1 MAVHAPNHDDLL
13 VDWDFLLSLYLLTH
27 TASTATI
34 HSFVFFFFR
43 QPTCND
49 KPFTRRAL
57 EITHL
62 SKLEALRHEKDGD
75 RRKDARNLDAHFPL
89 SDYPNLLFFWG
100 SLFFSV
106 RLTARKTNKPT
117 TLPFKTTVPE
127 TQSKARLP

>member
-1 MAVHAPNHDDLL
+1 MAVHAPNHDDHL

-34 HSFVFFFFR
+34 HSFVFFFSTTNLQR
-43 QPTCND
+43 QTFYAQSAGNHS
-49 KPFTRRAL
+49 FIQARSFATRKGQRQKKGRKKSRRSFPS
-57 EITHL
+57 IRL
-62 SKLEALRHEKDGD
+62 SQPS
-75 RRKDARNLDAHFPL
+75 F
-89 SDYPNLLFFWG
+89 LLG
-100 SLFFSV
+100 LIVFFSV